1 MKKKIL
7 TLLLAA
13 SMAASLLAG
22 CGSKDDKAKGDT
34 DTKTEAADKSG
45 EEKTLVYGSGDYT
58 NINPALYEHGEIN
71 SLIFAGMTAHDAE
84 DKVVPALAES
94 WSGMRRP
101 KPIPFI

>member
-22 CGSKDDKAKGDT
+22 CGSKDDKAKEIQTQKQRLRIRAGR
-34 DTKTEAADKSG
+34 K
-45 EEKTLVYGSGDYT
+45 KTLVYGSGDYT

-94 WSGMRRP
+94 WSG
-101 KPIPFI
+101 

>member
-45 EEKTLVYGSGDYT
+45 EERRWFTEAVITPILTLRSMSMGRS
-58 NINPALYEHGEIN
+58 
-71 SLIFAGMTAHDAE
+71 
-84 DKVVPALAES
+84 
-94 WSGMRRP
+94 
-101 KPIPFI
+101 IPYICRYDSP

>member
-34 DTKTEAADKSG
+34 DTKQRLRIRAGRKRRWFTEAVITPIL
-45 EEKTLVYGSGDYT
+45 TLRSMSMGRS
-58 NINPALYEHGEIN
+58 IPLY
-71 SLIFAGMTAHDAE
+71 LQ
-84 DKVVPALAES
+84 V
-94 WSGMRRP
+94 
-101 KPIPFI
+101 

>member
-71 SLIFAGMTAHDAE
+71 SLIFAGMTEWYLLLQRAG
-84 DKVVPALAES
+84 
-94 WSGMRRP
+94 SGMRRP

>member
-22 CGSKDDKAKGDT
+22 CGSGDNKAKGDT

-84 DKVVPALAES
+84 DKVVPALAENWEWDEAS
-94 WSGMRRP
+94 
-101 KPIPFI
+101 KT

>member
-45 EEKTLVYGSGDYT
+45 EERRWFTEAVITPILTLRSMSMGRS
-58 NINPALYEHGEIN
+58 IPLY
-71 SLIFAGMTAHDAE
+71 LQ
-84 DKVVPALAES
+84 V
-94 WSGMRRP
+94 
-101 KPIPFI
+101 